1 MAKDVAPGSDLRQWF
16 GHPNKW
22 AISGSDTFANCVP
35 ILKVTVCP
43 QSGQGS
49 GLIGFQI
56 ATVSL
61 EDFEFKM
68 KRGLQISG
76 SNQCSR

>member
-1 MAKDVAPGSDLRQWF
+1 MLLQAAICDSGLAIQTNG
-16 GHPNKW
+16 

-61 EDFEFKM
+61 EEFEFKM

>member
-1 MAKDVAPGSDLRQWF
+1 MLLQAAICDSGLGIQTN
-16 GHPNKW
+16 G
-22 AISGSDTFANCVP
+22 AISDSDTFANYVP
-35 ILKVTVCP
+35 VLKVTVCP

-49 GLIGFQI
+49 GLTGFQI